1 MGIVKMER
9 LTLVGLAREKDAVV
23 HALSK
28 LGAVDVRTDVEPSAE
43 WLATHQQDTERL
55 QQAVEQRQLLEQ
67 MIPVSKDL
75 LPYKKPLFTLKR
87 SITMRDFMKYDNEA
101 ERQEIIGWA
110 KCLRDQR
117 RAYQEAEARKAA
129 IQLQLD
135 VLQPWQEALEGREKM
150 GERRLN
156 QWLGRMNS
164 RAQFEALQLYLEEEY
179 PLSALA
185 VLTETDPKAPMYCL
199 LIAPASQQDVAY
211 QQAQQRGFRPLQ
223 QKELKLTPQQEFKKL
238 QAQLQEVEAELIQRQ
253 KESKD
258 LAHHVSAFE
267 ELSDYLSVQIEK
279 LEHGNRLLSSERLF
293 ALSGYIPSHLVKGT
307 KKGLEETYIVYVAT
321 EAVDKQEDYPILLQN
336 NAFVKPYEAI
346 TDMFSLPMAGEID
359 PTPSVAPFYCIF
371 FGMMFSDVGYGLL
384 FCLATAFLVWKVKVQ
399 GNFRKMCQAF
409 FQCGLSSIIWGFLFG
424 GFFGNLINEFTA
436 GSIKF
441 PVGWF
446 NPMDDP
452 TKLMIWSVIFG
463 TIHIFIGM
471 GVKIHI
477 LFATGRVK
485 EALFDIVPW
494 YFIIT
499 GLGLLGA
506 GMTTIGKYL
515 AGFGA
520 LVILL
525 FAGRPSKNPLVRLFK
540 GLGSLYGIT
549 GYFSDIMSYTR
560 ILALC
565 LSTSVIAMVVN
576 LLALLP
582 GKGIIG
588 LLFFVL
594 IALLGH
600 TLNFALSALS
610 AYVHTTRLHYVEFFS
625 KFFEGG
631 GRAFR
636 PLAFHTK
643 YVLVDKPEEPTPQTE
658 NLRTRF
664 KRFVAV
670 QE

>member
-28 LGAVDVRTDVEPSAE
+28 LGAVDVRADIDASDEWVASHRQESA
-43 WLATHQQDTERL
+43 RL

-67 MIPVSKDL
+67 MIPVAKDL
-75 LPYKKPLFTLKR
+75 LPYKKPMFTLKR
-87 SITMRDFMKYDNEA
+87 SITMRDFLKYDDEM
-101 ERQEIIGWA
+101 ERQTVVGWA
-110 KCLRDQR
+110 QSLRDNR

-135 VLQPWQEALEGREKM
+135 VLEPWQEALQGREVISK
-150 GERRLN
+150 RRLN
-156 QWLGRMNS
+156 QWLGRLNS
-164 RAQFEALQLYLEEEY
+164 RAQFDVLQTYLQEEH
-179 PLSALA
+179 PLSALV
-185 VLTETDPKAPMYCL
+185 VLSETDPKSPMYCL
-199 LIAPASQQDVAY
+199 LVAPSSQQDIAY

-223 QKELKLTPQQEFKKL
+223 QKELKLTPQQEFQKL
-238 QAQLQEVEAELIQRQ
+238 QEQLLAVDEELVNLQ
-253 KESKD
+253 KEGKD
-258 LAHHVSAFE
+258 FSHHVAAYE

-279 LEHGNRLLSSERLF
+279 LEHGNRLLSSDRLF
-293 ALSGYIPSHLVKGT
+293 ALSGYIPAHLAKGT
-307 KKGLEETYIVYVAT
+307 KKGLEETYVVYVST
-321 EAVDKQEDYPILLQN
+321 EPVDKQEDYPILLQN
-336 NAFVKPYEAI
+336 NALVKPYEAI
-346 TDMFSLPMAGEID
+346 TDMFSLPVAGEID

-371 FGMMFSDVGYGLL
+371 FGMMFSDVGYGLI
-384 FCLATAFLVWKVKVQ
+384 FCLVTAFLVWKVKVQ

-424 GFFGNLINEFTA
+424 GFFGNLVDEFTA

-446 NPMDDP
+446 NPMEDP
-452 TKLMIWSVIFG
+452 TRLMIWSVIFG

-477 LFATGRVK
+477 LFATGRAK
-485 EALFDIVPW
+485 EAIFDVAPW
-494 YFIIT
+494 YFIIS
-499 GLGLLGA
+499 GLGLMGA
-506 GMTTIGKYL
+506 GMTDIGTYV

-582 GKGIIG
+582 GKGVIG

-631 GRAFR
+631 GRAFQ

-643 YVLVDKPEEPTPQTE
+643 YVLVDKPEDPTPQTE

-664 KRFVAV
+664 KRFATV